1 MQLIYIDMKIT
12 TLFLLIAIL
21 ITGCSN
27 KKTINV
33 NGQTYTLIRA
43 GKTNVNG
50 INDLELWE
58 RKGVTNRYYTP
69 SLDGKSMHSIMK

>member
-1 MQLIYIDMKIT
+1 MKIT
-12 TLFLLIAIL
+12 TLFLLIAFL
-21 ITGCSN
+21 IAGCSY

-69 SLDGKSMHSIMK
+69 SLDSKSMHSIMK